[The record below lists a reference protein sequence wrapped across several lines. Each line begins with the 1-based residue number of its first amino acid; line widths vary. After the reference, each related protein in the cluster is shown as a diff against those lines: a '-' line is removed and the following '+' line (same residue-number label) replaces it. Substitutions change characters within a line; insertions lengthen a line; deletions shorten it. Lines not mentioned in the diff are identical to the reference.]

1 MTQSKDFRFIRLAEI
16 TKKLRQKCGNADADV
31 SGIDINK
38 SFIDTR
44 ANLVGTDISQYYLV
58 PPMYYACNLMHIGRD
73 EKIPIAFNDS
83 NRHKVVTS
91 AYYVFTIDP
100 NKRASYL
107 PEYVNIFFHLGEF
120 DRRTWF
126 FTDSSVRGNLKENRF
141 LDIQIPV
148 PFKNGVPDVER
159 QQEIVDIWQ
168 GLHRLK
174 EENEAIAKPLLDLC
188 DAKMDELKHSA
199 PMVALGEYLVES
211 NERNS
216 KNFYTLDNLKG
227 VSIEKKFI
235 QSKANMEGVSLTPY
249 KVVKPLEFCYVNIT
263 SRNGEKITLALNQ
276 SEENYIVSSSYTIFK
291 LKDYEE
297 FDPTYLFLWFSRPE
311 FDRYS
316 RFSSWGSAR
325 EAFSWTEMQRVK
337 VPKPSMTVQRAIVE
351 IYHCAQ
357 RAKAIAEETN
367 QQLKSICPALM
378 QHIIHSAL

>member
-1 MTQSKDFRFIRLAEI
+1 MTQSKEVRLVRLGDI
-16 TKKLRQKCGNADADV
+16 TQRLRQKCGNADADV

-44 ANLVGTDISQYYLV
+44 ANLSDTDISQYYLV

-73 EKIPIAFNDS
+73 EKIPIAYNDS
-83 NRHKVVTS
+83 DRHKVVTS
-91 AYYVFTIDP
+91 AYYVFTIAPD
-100 NKRASYL
+100 KRGSYL
-107 PEYVNIFFHLGEF
+107 PEYVNMFFHLGEF

-141 LDIQIPV
+141 LDIEIPV
-148 PFKNGVPDVER
+148 PFKDGAPDVER
-159 QQEIVDIWQ
+159 QKEVVDIWQ
-168 GLHRLK
+168 GLRRLK

-199 PMVALGEYLVES
+199 PMVALSEYTEEV
-211 NERNS
+211 NNRNS
-216 KNFYTLDNLKG
+216 DNLYTLDNLRG

-235 QSKANMEGVSLTPY
+235 PSKANMAGVSLTPY
-249 KVVKPLEFCYVNIT
+249 KIVKPLEFCYVNIT

-276 SEENYIVSSSYTIFK
+276 SPENFIVSSSYTVFR
-291 LKDYEE
+291 LKDEDI

-316 RFSSWGSAR
+316 RFNSWGSAR
-325 EAFSWTEMQRVK
+325 EAFSWAEMQRVN
-337 VPKPSMTVQRAIVE
+337 VPKPSIEIQRAIVD
-351 IYHCAQ
+351 IYQCAR
-357 RAKAIAEETN
+357 RAKAIAEEAD

-378 QHIIHSAL
+378 QYIIHSAV